1 MYRAKE
7 LGRNTYQFYTP
18 ELNSES
24 AHRLTLENNLR
35 RALERREFQL
45 HYQPQVDL
53 RSGAII
59 GMEALLRWRHPELG
73 LVSPGEFI
81 PVAEETGLIVPIGEW
96 VLRAACAQA
105 RAWQD
110 AGLPAVRM
118 SVNLSARQFRKK
130 DLAKTVSEVLQE
142 TGLGS
147 QYLELEITEGAIIE
161 DVAAS
166 NVNMQQLKSTGLH
179 LSIDDFGTGYSSL
192 NYLKRFPLDYLKID
206 QSFVR
211 DISTDAD
218 DAAITTAIIALAHNL
233 RLQVIAEGVETKE
246 QLMFLRIHGCDV
258 MQGYLFSKPLPA
270 EEATGLLRDGRQLE
284 LQKIDSQVKQKLL
297 ANGNGNGAAQ
307 ASMSAAA
314 PKLI

>member
-1 MYRAKE
+1 
-7 LGRNTYQFYTP
+7 
-18 ELNSES
+18 
-24 AHRLTLENNLR
+24 
-35 RALERREFQL
+35 
-45 HYQPQVDL
+45 
-53 RSGAII
+53 
-59 GMEALLRWRHPELG
+59 
-73 LVSPGEFI
+73 
-81 PVAEETGLIVPIGEW
+81 
-96 VLRAACAQA
+96 
-105 RAWQD
+105 
-110 AGLPAVRM
+110 
-118 SVNLSARQFRKK
+118 
-130 DLAKTVSEVLQE
+130 
-142 TGLGS
+142 
-147 QYLELEITEGAIIE
+147 
-161 DVAAS
+161 
-166 NVNMQQLKSTGLH
+166 MQQLKSTGLH

-192 NYLKRFPLDYLKID
+192 NYLKRFPLDSLKID